1 MSSYPHFVFSKFPN
15 VGEVTMMFLLLE
27 TLEGHCSAPRVCT
40 LVPFICICILGPE
53 TMDPFSNVFC
63 QEEMSYSSTLKAEL
77 KKLEELSQKS
87 GDQTVEELRAVRQMF
102 EQSEESRNAS

>member
-1 MSSYPHFVFSKFPN
+1 VGGGGGGASAISSKSKTAVAPAGN
-15 VGEVTMMFLLLE
+15 EPVRYAPPPLEPDGDELDHYKTQVKIMTDLL
-27 TLEGHCSAPRVCT
+27 
-40 LVPFICICILGPE
+40 
-53 TMDPFSNVFC
+53 N
-63 QEEMSYSSTLKAEL
+63 EEMSYSSTLKAEL